1 MRKTLCVLLA
11 ALAFGGLVFSEAQAM
26 HAGKPHRYVVILIDQ
41 FPGHP
46 ENGAKA
52 VNASGT
58 VVGWSGV
65 HDGEASIGTHRA
77 YGSPLGVISTLH
89 PDAPPPARLYLPVFM
104 RTQLAQPLL
113 KNQSA
118 APGPACPRPDS
129 AASARSRS
137 SARADSRTRSS
148 ANSTGLR

>member
-65 HDGEASIGTHRA
+65 HDGEASIGTGFRWTPTTLDFT
-77 YGSPLGVISTLH
+77 SPFFYVSDNLRGYLTGVDDDSTVTVILGGTSC
-89 PDAPPPARLYLPVFM
+89 
-104 RTQLAQPLL
+104 
-113 KNQSA
+113 SE
-118 APGPACPRPDS
+118 
-129 AASARSRS
+129 
-137 SARADSRTRSS
+137 
-148 ANSTGLR
+148 